1 MSMSVSCGLTDYQ
14 EAWQAAMDSE
24 EQLEDLATEY
34 KPENNPE
41 SAALY
46 LEARRKLEE
55 LKIQLKDPNKKDDFH
70 IENSN
75 NDLKLLGGIT
85 KYSKRLFSLIKN
97 ISRRKRDSIFHRLH
111 PEGFRLAEV
120 HPDPSRA
127 SLQLLWKSSSQSD
140 QSSQ

>member
-85 KYSKRLFSLIKN
+85 KYSKRLFSFIM
-97 ISRRKRDSIFHRLH
+97 
-111 PEGFRLAEV
+111 
-120 HPDPSRA
+120 
-127 SLQLLWKSSSQSD
+127 
-140 QSSQ
+140 